1 MRTGSSYWPLVVLIA
16 TNDPAWA
23 QAPLTLA
30 EALRVAEARASSLSA
45 SNAAAR
51 GAREMALAAGQLPDP
66 VLRAGVDNLPVNGSD
81 AFSLERDFMTMRRI
95 GLMQEYVS
103 AAKRGVRQERG
114 EREARRWEAEA
125 EMSRAE
131 IRTDVAMAWYD
142 RLYARRTEQLVQV
155 VVLSLA
161 AVSWPQ
167 LSSLVLSTPPIASE
181 WTAAWPWRPSRH
193 QRR

>member
-16 TNDPAWA
+16 INDPAWA

-181 WTAAWPWRPSRH
+181 WTAAWPWRPSRY

>member
-16 TNDPAWA
+16 INDPAWA